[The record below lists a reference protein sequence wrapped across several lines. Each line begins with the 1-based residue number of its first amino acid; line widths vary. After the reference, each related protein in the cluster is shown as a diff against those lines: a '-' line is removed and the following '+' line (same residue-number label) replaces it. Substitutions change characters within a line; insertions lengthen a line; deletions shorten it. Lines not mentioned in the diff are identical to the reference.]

1 MTRHLPEMPGSV
13 CLAYR
18 LTHRPKWNPMG
29 PHKMKGRKK
38 VTMSNQPENENQQ
51 IQTVTPQEL
60 REFLLAELEATKQAI
75 AELSDEQ
82 MEIITG
88 GALHHEEAYEQN
100 IIQDFHNSLS
110 FTPPPSPQH
119 APVFVRSA
127 PPSPTNPI
135 VDVNRRGANLP
146 STLRRTN
153 SAGPVP
159 EAHAYA
165 DRRWDFMRG
174 RG

>member
-1 MTRHLPEMPGSV
+1 VES
-13 CLAYR
+13 YR
-18 LTHRPKWNPMG
+18 PTQNE
-29 PHKMKGRKK
+29 RKK

-51 IQTVTPQEL
+51 SQTVTPQEL
-60 REFLLAELEATKQAI
+60 REFLLAELEASKQAI

-88 GALHHEEAYEQN
+88 GALHNEEAYEQG
-100 IIQDFHNSLS
+100 IIHDFHNTVS
-110 FTPPPSPQH
+110 FTPSPSPQHTPTPSPQH

-135 VDVNRRGANLP
+135 VDGNRRRANLP

-153 SAGPVP
+153 SAGAVP
-159 EAHAYA
+159 EIHAYL
-165 DRRWDFMRG
+165 DRSGDFMRG